1 MLHTLHVDPLAF
13 AFCFGRGDD
22 AVSFGMMWGRPVDIG
37 QFMDGNSAWRMTFCP
52 VEHFVSTRLKRL
64 HVHRLLVGHLVARD
78 VNFNVCC
85 RSRCGIEKQTMA
97 GMKAV
102 KGTAHQTSVETGS
115 LSHEGWFGHEPLR
128 SSPRLPL
135 RRASWDCA
143 PTPNGL
149 VHCFLRGLTLGVGA
163 YCPVRWLSCVHSCVA
178 QGPITHRWFTAFAP
192 EFTPRRVV
200 PVFDCGR
207 TRGVRR
213 HCSFHSRSA

>member
-1 MLHTLHVDPLAF
+1 
-13 AFCFGRGDD
+13 
-22 AVSFGMMWGRPVDIG
+22 VDIG
-37 QFMDGNSAWRMTFCP
+37 QFVDRNPAWCMAFCP
-52 VEHFVSTRLKRL
+52 IEHLVSTRFERL
-64 HVHRLLVGHLVARD
+64 HVHRFLVSHLVARD
-78 VNFNVCC
+78 VDLDVRCC
-85 RSRCGIEKQTMA
+85 THCSIKEQTMP

-102 KGTAHQTSVETGS
+102 KGTAHQASVEAGR
-115 LSHEGWFGHEPLR
+115 LSHEGWFSHGPLR

-135 RRASWDCA
+135 RGASWDCA

>member
-1 MLHTLHVDPLAF
+1 VRSRA
-13 AFCFGRGDD
+13 
-22 AVSFGMMWGRPVDIG
+22 VDIG
-37 QFMDGNSAWRMTFCP
+37 QFVDRNSTWSMSVGP
-52 VEHFVSTRLKRL
+52 IEHRFSTRFKRL
-64 HVHRLLVGHLVARD
+64 HVHRFLISHLVIRD
-78 VNFNVCC
+78 VDFNML
-85 RSRCGIEKQTMA
+85 SSPGRCIEKKTMA
-97 GMKAV
+97 GMETV
-102 KGTAHQTSVETGS
+102 KGAAHQASVEVGS
-115 LSHEGWFGHEPLR
+115 ISHDGWFSHKPLR
-128 SSPRLPL
+128 SSPHLTL

-192 EFTPRRVV
+192 EVTPRRVV